1 MANHQ
6 LDRTDL
12 GDTRAQIRLAR
23 RLAPAH
29 AWGSATAAADRP
41 DLQSDGRVDRAR
53 DIYPR
58 ARGQSLG
65 MEGFIAFSMASVHI
79 HSS

>member
-1 MANHQ
+1 M
-6 LDRTDL
+6 
-12 GDTRAQIRLAR
+12 
-23 RLAPAH
+23 
-29 AWGSATAAADRP
+29 
-41 DLQSDGRVDRAR
+41 DRAR